1 MNIFENWKWRSLW
14 LKGKSKVWCCSNVF
28 KWEWKW
34 KCDIKTGGWSNVPSE
49 SESESVISKQEVVPR
64 CSKVIQGSQVEGNH
78 WTEGGVH
85 PLIIR
90 APATQ
95 SLHRCTPNNIYT
107 NYEVFS
113 DFGCCW
119 KKTLQIYVIAQCPC
133 RRPQFYS
140 SASRQC
146 PPKLGNFPF
155 EIVTS
160 LFPLS
165 FTQLEIALN
174 HYSSP
179 FEDFEVSV
187 ITFYQKN
194 RNFLRKWVVSSKYYS
209 MPLSQER

>member
-1 MNIFENWKWRSLW
+1 MLFQ
-14 LKGKSKVWCCSNVF
+14 CF

-49 SESESVISKQEVVPR
+49 SECESVISKQEVVPR
-64 CSKVIQGSQVEGNH
+64 WSKGAKLRETIGRR
-78 WTEGGVH
+78 GVH

-90 APATQ
+90 GPATQ

-165 FTQLEIALN
+165 FTQLGNCTQSLFIALRRFWSLCY
-174 HYSSP
+174 HFLSEKSK
-179 FEDFEVSV
+179 FLKKVSCKCQ
-187 ITFYQKN
+187 ISFGAIES
-194 RNFLRKWVVSSKYYS
+194 RKLGKPLFKCVVSIWALPK
-209 MPLSQER
+209 

>member
-1 MNIFENWKWRSLW
+1 MLFQ
-14 LKGKSKVWCCSNVF
+14 CF

-49 SESESVISKQEVVPR
+49 CECESVISKQEVVPR

-90 APATQ
+90 GPATQ
-95 SLHRCTPNNIYT
+95 SLHRCTPYNIYS

-113 DFGCCW
+113 DFSCCW
-119 KKTLQIYVIAQCPC
+119 KKLCKSTSSPNARAADPNFILPLHVSVHPSWAIFLSRLWLLCFHFRSPC
-133 RRPQFYS
+133 W
-140 SASRQC
+140 
-146 PPKLGNFPF
+146 
-155 EIVTS
+155 
-160 LFPLS
+160 
-165 FTQLEIALN
+165 EIALN

-187 ITFYQKN
+187 ITF
-194 RNFLRKWVVSSKYYS
+194 
-209 MPLSQER
+209 